1 MKERKLIKC
10 KRHASSIRQLNFL
23 SFQVFN
29 KGEEWLEAYEKYL
42 TNGKIIP
49 LELEQMKLTEE
60 EKIKEQIVEQRR
72 YVQLQQRAAFA
83 LCESYP
89 NFLNDLHRWHMH
101 VVISDILSQ
110 RSLPVF
116 SISDDE
122 VRNSPKRLLESAI
135 QRVQE
140 DPNGIML
147 AELLRLQCVI
157 TECCLANP
165 GRNVNVS
172 CTQTAD
178 GRLQVSLTPA
188 GPHSLE
194 NSETKSIR

>member
-1 MKERKLIKC
+1 M
-10 KRHASSIRQLNFL
+10 SSIRQLYFL

-49 LELEQMKLTEE
+49 NLELEQMQLTEE

-101 VVISDILSQ
+101 AVMSHILSQ
-110 RSLPVF
+110 RNLPVF
-116 SISDDE
+116 SISNDE
-122 VRNSPKRLLESAI
+122 VRNSQKRLESAI

-140 DPNGIML
+140 DPNGIVL
-147 AELLRLQCVI
+147 AELFRLQCLI
-157 TECCLANP
+157 TQWP
-165 GRNVNVS
+165 
-172 CTQTAD
+172 
-178 GRLQVSLTPA
+178 
-188 GPHSLE
+188 
-194 NSETKSIR
+194 